1 MGDLHN
7 LFGRVNEVHVFLED
21 DEPNGYYI
29 EDTLA
34 GIRMNEVIETV
45 QYQWEELCRRIK
57 TQIDAATKKD
67 LVKPREGVRLLEFYE
82 GQMLAKTY
90 LNIDRSASTPEETRS
105 QKTARTSR
113 LPSGKPSTR
122 RPRPSAK
129 G

>member
-1 MGDLHN
+1 
-7 LFGRVNEVHVFLED
+7 
-21 DEPNGYYI
+21 
-29 EDTLA
+29 
-34 GIRMNEVIETV
+34 MNEVIETV

-90 LNIDRSASTPEETRS
+90 LNIDRSASTAEEPRAP
-105 QKTARTSR
+105 KTPRAPRAAAAKSAKPAARRT
-113 LPSGKPSTR
+113 
-122 RPRPSAK
+122 RPSAK